1 MCAGNNNNKQG
12 FTLVELAIVL
22 VIIGLII
29 GGVLVGQ
36 DMIRSAEIRST
47 IGQYEKYNTAI
58 NTFRDKYRGIPGD
71 LANATNFGFT
81 ASAAGKRNNNGQIED
96 CGSGTTLG
104 CETALFWDDL
114 VKAQL
119 IGDNVSAGTAAALQ
133 SAASSTPA
141 SYLPAAKIGNGNL
154 WQVFNS
160 NGRNWYYLSAVSGTA
175 AGTTTTSSVSPI
187 VAFNIDSKVDDG
199 IPSTGLVLSSS
210 ARGTPIAA
218 PSTIGTATDCGVLL
232 TSGVSYNTDN
242 NNAGESDSPNCQ
254 LAMKAN

>member
-1 MCAGNNNNKQG
+1 MTKQKHNQG

-71 LANATNFGFT
+71 LVNATNFGFT
-81 ASAAGKRNNNGQIED
+81 ASVAGKRNGNGLLED
-96 CGSGTTLG
+96 CSTTMLLG
-104 CETALFWDDL
+104 CETALFWEDL
-114 VKAQL
+114 AKAQL
-119 IGDNVSAGTAAALQ
+119 IGDNVDAGAAATAQ
-133 SAASSTPA
+133 SPASSTP
-141 SYLPAAKIGNGNL
+141 SNYLPAAKIGNGNL
-154 WQVFNS
+154 WQVYNS

-175 AGTTTTSSVSPI
+175 VGTTTSNSVSPI

-199 IPSTGLVLSSS
+199 IPNTGLVLSQS
-210 ARGTPIAA
+210 AHGTLATVAA
-218 PSTIGTATDCGVLL
+218 GVGVASDCGITLNSAA
-232 TSGVSYNTDN
+232 TYNTN
-242 NNAGESDSPNCQ
+242 NDNAGESDSPNCQ
-254 LAMKAN
+254 LALKAN